1 MKLSQLRFF
10 CAVVEQGTIAAAADM
25 WYCVPSNITMR
36 IHELER
42 QLGVALFSREKN
54 RLMVT
59 PEGRL
64 LYRKA
69 KNMLEMATEAEQL
82 FYNVS
87 KTGLLN
93 VGALDV
99 ALSAHLPQR
108 IADYLLR
115 EPGVELN
122 LHCGQSFTLERQLI
136 EGELDLIISDGPV
149 EHPLLTSALAFCEC
163 LKLITPMEVSNLS
176 AMQLARYDLYVFGEK
191 CYYRHQVNRW
201 LALSGISPR
210 AVLEIESYPVMFAC
224 VASGIGCA
232 CVPESFIADTPTFR
246 VHSLD
251 LIGSCNMY
259 FVWRKHLKSPVVAE
273 FIRILSE
280 QE

>member
-1 MKLSQLRFF
+1 MKLSQLRIF
-10 CAVVEQGTIAAAADM
+10 CAVIEQGTIAAAAEIL
-25 WYCVPSNITMR
+25 YCVPSNITMR
-36 IHELER
+36 IHELEH

-69 KNMLEMATEAEQL
+69 KNMLEMATETEQL

-99 ALSAHLPQR
+99 ALGAHLPQR

-115 EPGVELN
+115 VPGVELN
-122 LHCGQSFTLERQLI
+122 LYCGQSFALERQLI

-149 EHPLLTSALAFCEC
+149 EHPLLTSTLAFRES
-163 LKLITPMEVSNLS
+163 LKLLTPMGVSYPS
-176 AMQLARYDLYVFGEK
+176 AVQLARYDLYVFGDK

-201 LALSGISPR
+201 LELSGVSPR
-210 AVLEIESYPVMFAC
+210 AVLEMESYPVMFAC
-224 VASGIGCA
+224 VTNGVGCA
-232 CVPESFIADTPTFR
+232 CVPESLIADTPPFQ
-246 VHSLD
+246 VHSLN
-251 LIGSCNMY
+251 LIEPCDMY
-259 FVWRKHLKSPVVAE
+259 FVWHKHLKSPVVAE